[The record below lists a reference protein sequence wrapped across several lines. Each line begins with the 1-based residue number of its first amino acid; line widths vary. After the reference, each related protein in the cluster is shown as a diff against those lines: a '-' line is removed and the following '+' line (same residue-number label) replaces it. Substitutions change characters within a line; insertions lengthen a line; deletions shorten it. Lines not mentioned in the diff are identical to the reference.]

1 VLAASA
7 PNDFDDLGD
16 GFVAGKRAKMRRSVG
31 FSDGISPKRSECSDM
46 LIGTAQG
53 GQVTPSGIEALYIY
67 IRFRLIAN

>member
-1 VLAASA
+1 MLAASA
-7 PNDFDDLGD
+7 PDDFDDLGD

-53 GQVTPSGIEALYIY
+53 GQVNVLLELGAVMFVHVGFSLG
-67 IRFRLIAN
+67 